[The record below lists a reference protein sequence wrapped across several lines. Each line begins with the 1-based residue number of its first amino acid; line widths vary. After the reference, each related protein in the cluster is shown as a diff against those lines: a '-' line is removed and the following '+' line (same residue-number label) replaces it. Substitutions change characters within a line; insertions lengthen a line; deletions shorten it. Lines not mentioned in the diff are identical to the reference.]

1 MSESEQKLPRC
12 PICRKDVELRD
23 SNRFF
28 PFCSK
33 RCQMRDLGAWLN
45 EEYTI
50 PIGAGFTERNVPSPH
65 DPESGSDG

>member
-1 MSESEQKLPRC
+1 MTDHANQRLPKC
-12 PICRKDVELRD
+12 PLCRTEVELRAD
-23 SNRFF
+23 NKFF

-50 PIGAGFTERNVPSPH
+50 PFGAGFTERNVPNPS
-65 DPESGSDG
+65 DPESN

>member
-1 MSESEQKLPRC
+1 MTKSNKALPKC
-12 PICRKDVELRD
+12 PICRKEVELRD
-23 SNRFF
+23 TNRFF

-50 PIGAGFTERNVPSPH
+50 PLGAGFTERNVPRPQ
-65 DPESGSDG
+65 DPEDASN